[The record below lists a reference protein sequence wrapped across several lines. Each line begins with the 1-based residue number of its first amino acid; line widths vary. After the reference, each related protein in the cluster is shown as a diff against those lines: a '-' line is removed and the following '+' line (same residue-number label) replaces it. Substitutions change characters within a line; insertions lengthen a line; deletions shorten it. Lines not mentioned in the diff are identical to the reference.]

1 MPTVVGGCL
10 PNLAVR
16 SSKSLWG
23 SCWNIQGGHA
33 SNRCFFLLGR
43 SHAAGAV
50 QELFLIRRAEP
61 SRVCGEARI
70 CVLNFVH
77 IFGVQ
82 MRDIVV
88 SAGASGCLKNC
99 CSKTYKQNRES
110 EQSRLLLWSVVFG
123 AKGFQID
130 QNKVESKTQSW
141 VPRKIHIFIFPKFT
155 RGG

>member
-1 MPTVVGGCL
+1 MAIL
-10 PNLAVR
+10 
-16 SSKSLWG
+16 
-23 SCWNIQGGHA
+23 GHT

-43 SHAAGAV
+43 GYAARAV

-82 MRDIVV
+82 MRGIVV

-99 CSKTYKQNRES
+99 CSKTSTQNRES
-110 EQSRLLLWSVVFG
+110 EQSRLLLWIVVFG
-123 AKGFQID
+123 AKGFS
-130 QNKVESKTQSW
+130 N
-141 VPRKIHIFIFPKFT
+141 
-155 RGG
+155 